1 MTQRAAWLGLFTGGV
16 LIGLSSVGVTPAN
29 AGQGDPV
36 GGSGTH
42 YFVAG
47 PGNETGTSI
56 WDKYFGEVGDEVYV
70 GDFRQAQGDAPANQ
84 VGDEVYVGDFR
95 QAQGDAPENQ
105 VGDGWDEFMV
115 RQGNTFTVES
125 PYLNM
130 PSQLVFSYGDPGDTV
145 LVGDWDGDG
154 TDSLMIRRGNTFY
167 VENDNTTGT
176 ADSVFTFGD
185 PGDTV
190 LVGDWDG
197 DGTDTLTV
205 RRGNEYF
212 VHNDLTSGVADYDF
226 FFGDPD
232 DTVLVGDWST
242 PFPEEADELALR
254 RDNVNYLSAEL
265 STVSSQPGAT
275 LATSRSW
282 VYGKPTDTAFVFE
295 QPSKNV
301 TRTEYG
307 DGLGLRRND

>member
-1 MTQRAAWLGLFTGGV
+1 MTQRAAWLGLLTGGV
-16 LIGLSSVGVTPAN
+16 FIGLSSVSVTPAD
-29 AGQGDPV
+29 AGQGDPI

-70 GDFRQAQGDAPANQ
+70 GDFRQAQGDAP
-84 VGDEVYVGDFR
+84 
-95 QAQGDAPENQ
+95 ENR

-115 RQGNTFTVES
+115 RQGNTFTVEP
-125 PYLNM
+125 PYVNT

-254 RDNVNYLSAEL
+254 RGNVNYLSAEL